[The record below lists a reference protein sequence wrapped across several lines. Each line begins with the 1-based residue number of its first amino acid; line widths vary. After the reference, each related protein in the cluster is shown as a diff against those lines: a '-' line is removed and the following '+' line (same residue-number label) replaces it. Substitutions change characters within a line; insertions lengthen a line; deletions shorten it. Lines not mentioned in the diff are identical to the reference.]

1 MMRNRYKNSGTVL
14 AGAILLIIV
23 ALIALA
29 IVRSIWVD
37 AANNYY
43 DKLISAYIEETAYY
57 YEGDRDKLKKRLLE
71 DDIFIKIHKWDRE
84 SFVKDKQLY
93 NDMIR
98 TQAEQQKRKEEKASG
113 DVETLINL

>member
-1 MMRNRYKNSGTVL
+1 MRNRYKNSGTVL

-23 ALIALA
+23 ALIVLS

-37 AANNYY
+37 AANDYY

-57 YEGDRDKLKKRLLE
+57 YEGDLDKLKKKLLE
-71 DDIFIKIHKWDRE
+71 DDIFIKIHRWDRE

-93 NDMIR
+93 NEMIR
-98 TQAEQQKRKEEKASG
+98 KQAEQQKKKEEEEVSDAA
-113 DVETLINL
+113 ETLINL